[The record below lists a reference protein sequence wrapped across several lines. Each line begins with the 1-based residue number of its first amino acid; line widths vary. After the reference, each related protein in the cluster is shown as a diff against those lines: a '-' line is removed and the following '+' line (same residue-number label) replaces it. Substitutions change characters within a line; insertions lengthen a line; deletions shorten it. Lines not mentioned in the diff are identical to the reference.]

1 MILLGPVIGK
11 PKNSHHGILELS
23 INVLRALQQE
33 EHLEKER
40 ARLNALRERDEDRAK
55 RFMNAKNRSIG
66 VDKSYLDK
74 QIEEKRLLELAQREE
89 KLVDGKYV
97 DVQF

>member
-1 MILLGPVIGK
+1 M
-11 PKNSHHGILELS
+11 
-23 INVLRALQQE
+23 
-33 EHLEKER
+33 
-40 ARLNALRERDEDRAK
+40 NALRERDEDRAK
-55 RFMNAKNRSIG
+55 RFMDAKNRSIG

-74 QIEEKRLLELAQREE
+74 QIEEKRLLEIAQREE